1 MAEES
6 KLDSEGEDAKQAP
19 PISQALRS
27 ILKDVFPMR
36 STFTFRNKIVLS
48 SDFDSGNLSYCEA
61 VLNSEIEESKGELSS
76 IFEAVQDDMF

>member
-1 MAEES
+1 
-6 KLDSEGEDAKQAP
+6 
-19 PISQALRS
+19 
-27 ILKDVFPMR
+27 MR